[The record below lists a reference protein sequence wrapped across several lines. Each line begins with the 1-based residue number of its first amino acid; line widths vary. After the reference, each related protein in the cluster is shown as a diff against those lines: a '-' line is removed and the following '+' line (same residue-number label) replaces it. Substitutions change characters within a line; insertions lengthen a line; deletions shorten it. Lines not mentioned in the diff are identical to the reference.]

1 MTTSDGV
8 QLVAVI
14 AAIGLAAVALFQLAI
29 AMGAPVGRA
38 SWGGTHEGVLPRN
51 LRIASGVATM
61 VWTLAAL
68 VILGRGDIG
77 PFVGGFTR
85 WAAWVL
91 VAVLV
96 LGTVMNAAS
105 SSRWERFGWAPF
117 TFALAVL
124 CAVIAGS

>member
-1 MTTSDGV
+1 MNTSDAV

-14 AAIGLAAVALFQLAI
+14 AATGLGAVALFQLAI

-38 SWGGTHEGVLPRN
+38 SWGGTHDGVLPRN
-51 LRIASGVATM
+51 LRAASAVATI
-61 VWTLAAL
+61 VWALAAL
-68 VILGRGDIG
+68 VILGRADIG
-77 PFVGGFTR
+77 VLSGSVTR

-91 VAVLV
+91 VGVLV

-105 SSRWERFGWAPF
+105 KSPWERFGWAPF

-124 CAVIAGS
+124 CAVVARS